1 MRILLRKFDTINIM
15 NDSLDAQIKELEEK
29 QYALNQEAYYLSL
42 KKEGFSDEAIEHFK
56 QEDHDFLKNAQQFAS
71 HYQTLKTHFFG
82 YPGNLTND
90 TPLISRLRKLE
101 SSLFYIN
108 NAGDPFERGDNSMD
122 GKVYEQELIHLF
134 FKRYNLDPQTS
145 WGYIT
150 SGGSESNQWAIRAAY
165 AKFEKA
171 RFYFSKASHY
181 SIQKALTVGT
191 KDLFPYTVVDVVSA
205 KHEAIDVEKLLKIIR
220 LHYTQDQEVP
230 LLLLTWGTTQLGSL
244 DDVKSITQSLR
255 NENIPYYC
263 HVDAAFYGG
272 IPLNQIEAP
281 VCPSL
286 EDLGADSI
294 SISFHK
300 FFGVPD
306 INSIVLSRHKVDG
319 QWIDYLGHHD
329 TTVSGSRTFSIFS
342 ATKRIKEVW
351 ERSPQDWYIRNVRW
365 MEEALKRN
373 SIDYHRDDRSNIF
386 VISKPSEAFLKKYHL
401 ASFGGKSKTM
411 SLSHFIVNPF
421 HTLEELKQFV
431 DDLKQETR
439 KSLDL

>member
-1 MRILLRKFDTINIM
+1 M
-15 NDSLDAQIKELEEK
+15 NDSLDMQIKELEEK
-29 QYALNQEAYYLSL
+29 QYALKQEAYYLSL
-42 KKEGFSDEAIEHFK
+42 KKEGFSDEAIERFK
-56 QEDHDFLKNAQQFAS
+56 LEDQDFLKNAYQFAS
-71 HYQTLKTHFFG
+71 HYQTHQSRFFG

-101 SSLFYIN
+101 STLFYIN
-108 NAGDPFERGDNSMD
+108 NAGDPFEQGDNTMD
-122 GKVYEQELIHLF
+122 GKIYEQELIHLF
-134 FKRYNLDPQTS
+134 FKRFGLDPKTS

-150 SGGSESNQWAIRAAY
+150 TGGSESNHWAIRAAY

-191 KDLFPYTVVDVVSA
+191 KDIFPYTIIDVVST
-205 KHEAIDVEKLLKIIR
+205 KHEAIDVDKLLTIIR
-220 LHYTQDQEVP
+220 FNYTQHQEVP

-244 DDVKSITQSLR
+244 DDVQAITQSLR
-255 NENIPYYC
+255 SENIPYYC

-272 IPLNQIEAP
+272 IPENQIEAP

-286 EDLGADSI
+286 EALGADSL
-294 SISFHK
+294 SVSFHK

-306 INSIVLSRHKVDG
+306 INSIVLSKHKVDG
-319 QWIDYLGHHD
+319 QWIDYLGHYD

-351 ERSPQDWYIRNVRW
+351 ERSPHDWYIRNVRW
-365 MEEALKRN
+365 MEEALRKH
-373 SIDYHRDDRSNIF
+373 SIEYHRDDQSNIF
-386 VISKPSEAFLKKYHL
+386 VISKPSETFLKNYHL
-401 ASFGGKSKTM
+401 ASFGGKSKAM

-421 HTLEELKQFV
+421 HTQEELKQFV
-431 DDLKQETR
+431 EDLSLETK